1 MTVCDKNGFKRMEIM
16 EVANMSNFRLMA
28 KSKPFLFWPN
38 NSMEVEQSWNKITF
52 GLKELVDKIGV
63 RYNGG
68 IYCYISQDD
77 YGQLM
82 YPR

>member
-1 MTVCDKNGFKRMEIM
+1 MTVCDKNGFKSMEMM
-16 EVANMSNFRLMA
+16 ETANMSNFRLMA

-38 NSMEVEQSWNKITF
+38 NSMEVEQCWNKITF